1 MTDVLQ
7 TNGLDLLVLL
17 LLLESVQRADPSSTP
32 ADVSYVNVLSDERL
46 LIRVVLFK

>member
-7 TNGLDLLVLL
+7 TNGGDLLV
-17 LLLESVQRADPSSTP
+17 LLLESVQRTEFDSFLP
-32 ADVSYVNVLSDERL
+32 ADVSYVNVMSDERL